1 MLAAM
6 SRVATRQAHP
16 LLPLAPLPL
25 HTALCLW
32 LKRDQMTTVM
42 LPALVA
48 NRTVPVAPHCLRLA
62 RKWPCCEFRMLHE
75 IVPAGKQWA
84 ARLPFCCTTSAT
96 TTVSM
101 PLSQFLGREQGDGA
115 ELKPQVRRRH
125 TAGEQQRAAGL
136 RRAVSPRHAVRR
148 RQQRRCDASAGIG
161 ERSWYECRPHLHCTA
176 RCWSCGRGGRAA
188 LRLPTGLAGR
198 AQRHGVSLSCGH
210 VRGQAGG
217 GCVHGAGDLR
227 RW

>member
-1 MLAAM
+1 MTRDSGCYTKSCLRGNNGQQGCRFA
-6 SRVATRQAHP
+6 VRQARRRH
-16 LLPLAPLPL
+16 
-25 HTALCLW
+25 
-32 LKRDQMTTVM
+32 
-42 LPALVA
+42 
-48 NRTVPVAPHCLRLA
+48 
-62 RKWPCCEFRMLHE
+62 
-75 IVPAGKQWA
+75 
-84 ARLPFCCTTSAT
+84 
-96 TTVSM
+96 VSM

-148 RQQRRCDASAGIG
+148 RQQRRRDASAGIG

-176 RCWSCGRGGRAA
+176 RCWSCGRGLRAA